1 MLSCSWNQLTSLPSL
16 PPLQSLSCFSNPL
29 ESLPELPSTLRY
41 LVCILPHTN
50 ERSPPHDLTPESIA
64 QLNREN
70 QEWMESQSMSR
81 CMKRCSTYYE
91 ELMYRQ
97 WHPDRVVHLYS
108 MGYKPEDM

>member
-1 MLSCSWNQLTSLPSL
+1 M
-16 PPLQSLSCFSNPL
+16 
-29 ESLPELPSTLRY
+29 PELPSTL
-41 LVCILPHTN
+41 LHLICILPYTK
-50 ERSPPHDLTPESIA
+50 ERYAPLRLTYDMIQ
-64 QLNREN
+64 QLNQEN
-70 QEWMESQSMSR
+70 QEWMESQSKVR